1 MQTQLRDLHVAK
13 NTIGAI
19 LCISLGVA
27 IGMSISV
34 PVPGITS
41 PVFERDASGK
51 ESFIFSPF
59 AEARKVL
66 QDQFIGTLD
75 DAKLSYGAVAGMV
88 RAAGDPY
95 TAYSDPIETKQFK
108 ETLKGSFS
116 GIGAEMGI
124 EGGLI
129 VVIAPLEGSPA
140 AKAGMKAG
148 DIIVAIDDK
157 NLTEETSLD
166 AAVRMIRGP
175 KGTKVKITVVHPEA
189 KEKTDI
195 VITRDDIEVQ
205 SVKSEIKNGIAHISI
220 SSFNGDTTSKFMK
233 TARDVKKAGV
243 QGIVLDV
250 RRNPGGYL
258 DTAVDIASEFLAP
271 NSTVVIE
278 KGKTETT
285 HRAKRTGTLRDIPTV
300 VLMDESSASAAEI
313 LAGALQDNLGTPLIG
328 VKTFGK
334 GSVQDVVDL
343 SDGSSLRVTIAKWFT
358 PKGTSITDEG
368 IKPTVEVKDNDNTPE
383 DEQLQRAIDELRKS
397 IKQ

>member
-1 MQTQLRDLHVAK
+1 MQVTK
-13 NTIGAI
+13 NTIGAL
-19 LCISLGVA
+19 LCIAIGIL
-27 IGMSISV
+27 IGMSVSN

-41 PVFERDASGK
+41 PMFEKDASGK

-59 AEARKVL
+59 SEAHKVL
-66 QDQFIGTLD
+66 QEQFIGTLD

-95 TAYSDPIETKQFK
+95 TAFSDPEETKQFK

-129 VVIAPLEGSPA
+129 VVIAPLDGSPA
-140 AKAGMKAG
+140 QKAGIKAG
-148 DIIVAIDDK
+148 DIIIAIDGK
-157 NLTEETSLD
+157 NLSEDVSLD
-166 AAVRMIRGP
+166 TAVRMIRGP
-175 KGTKVKITVVHPEA
+175 KGTQVKITVLHPTA

-220 SSFNGDTTSKFMK
+220 SSFNSDTASKFIK
-233 TARDVKKAGV
+233 TARDVKRAGV
-243 QGIVLDV
+243 KGIVLDV
-250 RRNPGGYL
+250 RHNPGGYL
-258 DTAVDIASEFLAP
+258 DAAVDIASEFLAP

-285 HRAKRTGTLRDIPTV
+285 HSAKWTGTLRDIPTV

-313 LAGALQDNLGTPLIG
+313 LAGALQDDLGTPLIG
-328 VKTFGK
+328 TKTFGK

-358 PKGTSITDEG
+358 PKGISIADEG
-368 IKPTVEVKDNDNTPE
+368 IKPTVEVQDNDNTPE
-383 DEQLQRAIDELRKS
+383 DEQLQRAIDELQKS
-397 IKQ
+397 IKK